1 MEAVRTGLVI
11 GATVLVALMLVRASA
26 SVRPIWIWAAAGA
39 TLLVAVFTF
48 VVKARLTGAILEP
61 DLVLVA
67 TTLAITL
74 ASKAHWE
81 LLFSAEQWRNP
92 PARPG
97 VSAERMRNIAG
108 VGFIVLYL
116 VLELLFERTVL
127 GQHVN

>member
-11 GATVLVALMLVRASA
+11 GATVLAALMLVRASA

-48 VVKARLTGAILEP
+48 VVKARLTGAIVEP

-74 ASKAHWE
+74 ASEAHWE

-92 PARPG
+92 PGATPGISRTYAKHRGCRFHRSLPRAR
-97 VSAERMRNIAG
+97 VA
-108 VGFIVLYL
+108 L
-116 VLELLFERTVL
+116 
-127 GQHVN
+127 